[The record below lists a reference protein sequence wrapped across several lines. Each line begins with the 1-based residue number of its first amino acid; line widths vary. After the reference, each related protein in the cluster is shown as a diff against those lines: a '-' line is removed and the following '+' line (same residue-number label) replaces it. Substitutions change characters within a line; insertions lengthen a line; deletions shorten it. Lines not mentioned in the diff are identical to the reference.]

1 MLNRRNLRVK
11 VLETLYAYSVSD
23 DKEIKKFEK
32 QLLKNVELVD
42 QMYIWTLN
50 LLDEA
55 AGYVTIDAESRANKF
70 IPDERDKIYT
80 TKLDS
85 NTFIESLRRNKTYL
99 ERVKRYKVDWSF
111 DPEIVR
117 VIFSKLKDTEEYLDY
132 LKNEDRS
139 IDSEKNII
147 RYIFRQIILKT
158 PEIDQSFEA
167 LFLHWVTDK
176 EVLKAMVAKTFKNFS
191 SENPSENRLV
201 EITPNWEEDRYFV
214 IQLLQQTIRYEHEY
228 QNLISENAKN
238 WDSDR
243 LALMDTL
250 IMRMAL
256 VEFEHFSEIPIKVT
270 LNEYIDLAKQYSTHK
285 SGVFVNGILNKILV
299 DFREQGR
306 VNKHGRGLIG

>member
-158 PEIDQSFEA
+158 PEIDHSFEA

-176 EVLKAMVAKTFKNFS
+176 EVLKAMIAKTFKNFS

-228 QNLISENAKN
+228 QTLISENAKN

-299 DFREQGR
+299 DFKEQGR

>member
-176 EVLKAMVAKTFKNFS
+176 EVLKAMIAKTFKNFS

-201 EITPNWEEDRYFV
+201 EITPNWEEDRNFV

-228 QNLISENAKN
+228 QNLISENSKN

>member
-167 LFLHWVTDK
+167 LFLHWITDK

-299 DFREQGR
+299 DFKEQGR

>member
-147 RYIFRQIILKT
+147 RYIFRQIILKS
-158 PEIDQSFEA
+158 PEIDHSFEA

-176 EVLKAMVAKTFKNFS
+176 EVLKAMIAKTFKNFS

-228 QNLISENAKN
+228 QTLISENAKN

-299 DFREQGR
+299 DFKEQGR

>member
-85 NTFIESLRRNKTYL
+85 NTFFESLRRNKTYL

-176 EVLKAMVAKTFKNFS
+176 EVLKAMIAKTFKNFS

-201 EITPNWEEDRYFV
+201 EITPNWEEDRNFV

-228 QNLISENAKN
+228 QNLISENSKN

-256 VEFEHFSEIPIKVT
+256 VEFEHFSEIPLKVT

>member
-176 EVLKAMVAKTFKNFS
+176 EVLKAMIAKTFKNFS

-201 EITPNWEEDRYFV
+201 EITPNWEEDRNFV

-228 QNLISENAKN
+228 QNLISENSKN

-256 VEFEHFSEIPIKVT
+256 VEFEHFSEIPLKVT

>member
-176 EVLKAMVAKTFKNFS
+176 EVLKAMIAKTFKNFS

-201 EITPNWEEDRYFV
+201 EITPNWEEDRNFV

-228 QNLISENAKN
+228 QNLISENSKN

-256 VEFEHFSEIPIKVT
+256 VEFEHFFEIPIKVT

>member
-1 MLNRRNLRVK
+1 
-11 VLETLYAYSVSD
+11 
-23 DKEIKKFEK
+23 
-32 QLLKNVELVD
+32 
-42 QMYIWTLN
+42 
-50 LLDEA
+50 
-55 AGYVTIDAESRANKF
+55 YVTIDAESRANKF

-176 EVLKAMVAKTFKNFS
+176 EVLKAMIAKTFKNFS

-201 EITPNWEEDRYFV
+201 EITPNWEEDRNFV

-228 QNLISENAKN
+228 QNLISENSKN

-270 LNEYIDLAKQYSTHK
+270 LN
-285 SGVFVNGILNKILV
+285 
-299 DFREQGR
+299 
-306 VNKHGRGLIG
+306 